1 MNRYKAI
8 IVDDD
13 PWTLIDIRACFPFE
27 ANGFTVVAEC
37 GSAEAALPIILA
49 HRPELVITDI
59 RMERGSGLEL
69 IRACRERGLMNLFI
83 ILSGYDTFEY
93 AQEAVELG
101 AFRYMLKPISDSEAQ
116 QVMQQAA
123 ARVAGMKERGKDEPE
138 EPTDEGDTFERIIGY
153 LERHSA
159 ENITLDKLSRT
170 FYINR
175 TYICDLFRKRTGKT
189 FTEHLSDI
197 RVRKACFLLKN
208 TTLAISTVA
217 LRVGFDDARYFSRVF
232 KSIMGMT
239 PFEYRI
245 ANREHA

>member
-8 IVDDD
+8 IIDDD

-27 ANGFTVVAEC
+27 TNGFSVVAEC
-37 GSAEAALPIILA
+37 GSAEAALPVILA

-69 IRACRERGLMNLFI
+69 IRACRERGLSNLFI
-83 ILSGYDTFEY
+83 ILSGYDNFEY
-93 AQEAVELG
+93 AREAVELG

-123 ARVAGMKERGKDEPE
+123 DRLAQMKERGKGAAAEFA
-138 EPTDEGDTFERIIGY
+138 DEGDTFERIIGY
-153 LERHSA
+153 LERHSD
-159 ENITLDKLSRT
+159 ENITLDELSRT
-170 FYINR
+170 FFINR
-175 TYICDLFRKRTGKT
+175 TYICDLFRKRSVKT
-189 FTEHLSDI
+189 LTEHLSDI
-197 RVRKACFLLKN
+197 RVRKACSLLKS
-208 TTLAISTVA
+208 TTLPISTVA

-232 KSIMGMT
+232 KSIMGTT
-239 PFEYRI
+239 PFEYRT